1 MKKMLREKSMAKAK
15 HAFDF
20 IDCFLFS
27 VPVSRVRTRYLSK
40 AALNG
45 HPLDD
50 RVMEAETAAVMV
62 I

>member
-1 MKKMLREKSMAKAK
+1 MAKAK